1 MLTKGRLDQH
11 LYRLCSIL
19 AIVGTPPNRE
29 LLAIAG
35 PFGYVHPNVT
45 NIGEQDRR
53 KIRKEGSLYW
63 DTGNQRVES

>member
-45 NIGEQDRR
+45 NI
-53 KIRKEGSLYW
+53 
-63 DTGNQRVES
+63 